1 MNEEQLREFAFAF
14 LQNNRVNRFL
24 RRLQLPQD
32 ERLRDLLDSI
42 RNNRH
47 TKGRY
52 SGLNE
57 NMLCEIICQLREQF
71 HDLEDISV
79 GAWNNQQVVDRIAQ
93 AHFFVKNQLINKLE
107 LKNSSWSIVGQI
119 INFVFGDIPVINN
132 HLKRDMHEAG
142 YLLQMQTTD
151 IKKILSSIRNFYNAN
166 QEKIHSIIDKI
177 GELALSGIIDNLPLT
192 FPKNMLISII
202 LMFIHELLFTDW
214 NKGNELK

>member
-1 MNEEQLREFAFAF
+1 MNEEQFREISFAF

-24 RRLQLPQD
+24 RSLQLSQD

-119 INFVFGDIPVINN
+119 INFAFGDIPVINN

-166 QEKIHSIIDKI
+166 QEKIHGIIDKI

-192 FPKNMLISII
+192 FPKNMLISIL